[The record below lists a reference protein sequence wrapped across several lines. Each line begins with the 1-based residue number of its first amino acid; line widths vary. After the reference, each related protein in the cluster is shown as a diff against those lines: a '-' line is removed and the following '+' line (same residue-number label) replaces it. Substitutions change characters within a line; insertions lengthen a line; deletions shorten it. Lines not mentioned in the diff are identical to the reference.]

1 MSTKENMMP
10 IRVNEGRHPVSPERA
25 RQLLKIITDDNQQP
39 IPTKDIEEGHSFKE
53 VKEPKSILKKEIIDI
68 HRKKTDS
75 ERIIKLIFTLIIII
89 FASPIIIC
97 DFYFGLNDES
107 CVEETPDKLA
117 INLQIY
123 MVVSAAVSLFMVG
136 LIILSGCNI
145 STSNSESKNGCIIC
159 LLECISALSNIFH
172 TIWNILG
179 GIVFWGFAYKNNLC
193 DKNVSTY
200 LFVSLIIKYIIN
212 YVGLN
217 NMFKKKEK

>member
-117 INLQIY
+117 FNLQIY

-145 STSNSESKNGCIIC
+145 STSNAESKNGCILC

-200 LFVSLIIKYIIN
+200 LFVSLIIKYIMN